1 MKVLG
6 NRILVEQVMTRK
18 STLIQANIKKDA
30 EENFDIKRVVLQVG
44 PDVPP
49 GTIEVGDIPIFGK
62 YAEPT
67 SVKIFEKSDQ
77 VVKALLVMEY
87 ENIVAI
93 DDDIK

>member
-18 STLIQANIKKDA
+18 SKIIQANVKRDA
-30 EENFDIKRVVLQVG
+30 EENFDITRVVLQVG

-67 SVKIFEKSDQ
+67 SVKIFEKSGEG
-77 VVKALLVMEY
+77 VKALLVMEY

-93 DDDIK
+93 DDDIE